1 MSVFNTPKKI
11 AVKIVDAVSPSYGQ
25 YMRNVAHQ
33 PENNDALNRRVDQV
47 EGELR
52 DLRAVVETLNR
63 DLDES
68 RRLNLRAAE
77 LFDIAFTQLAK

>member
-1 MSVFNTPKKI
+1 MSIFNTPKKI
-11 AVKIVDAVSPSYGQ
+11 AVKIVDVVSPSCGQ
-25 YMRNVAHQ
+25 NMRKMAKR
-33 PENNDALNRRVDQV
+33 PEENAALNRRLDQV
-47 EGELR
+47 EDEVR
-52 DLRAVVETLNR
+52 DLRNVVETLNR